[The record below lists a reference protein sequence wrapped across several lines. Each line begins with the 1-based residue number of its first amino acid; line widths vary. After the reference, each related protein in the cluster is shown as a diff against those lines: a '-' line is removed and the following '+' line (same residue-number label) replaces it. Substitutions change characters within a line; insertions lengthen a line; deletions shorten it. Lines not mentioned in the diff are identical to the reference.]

1 MKKIIR
7 GRKYDTETARKIG
20 CHTRQEL
27 YDSDLLANVDYA
39 LYRKRTG
46 EYFVHAEYDY
56 PYDDGCPDYIK
67 PLTNDEANE
76 WAQENLDVDVYEREF
91 GEVSEDDGNVAT
103 TLNLPRKSYDKL
115 KKLALDS
122 STPVSKYLAKTINN
136 L

>member
-7 GRKYDTETARKIG
+7 GRKYDTETARKVG
-20 CHTRQEL
+20 CKTEQAQ
-27 YDSDLLANVDYA
+27 YGDVDYA

-56 PYDDGCPDYIK
+56 TYDDGCPDYIK

-122 STPVSKYLAKTINN
+122 GTPVSKYLAKTINN

>member
-7 GRKYDTETARKIG
+7 GRKYDTETARKVG
-20 CHTRQEL
+20 CKTEQAQ
-27 YDSDLLANVDYA
+27 YGDVDYA

-56 PYDDGCPDYIK
+56 TYDDGCPDYIK

-91 GEVSEDDGNVAT
+91 GEVSEDDGNVAM

-122 STPVSKYLAKTINN
+122 GTPVSKYLAKTINN

>member
-7 GRKYDTETARKIG
+7 GRKYDTETARKVG
-20 CHTRQEL
+20 CKTEQAQ
-27 YDSDLLANVDYA
+27 YGDVDYA

-67 PLTNDEANE
+67 PLSADEANE
-76 WAQENLDVDVYEREF
+76 WAQEHLNADVYDAEF
-91 GEVSEDDGNVAT
+91 GEIVDDDETISASI
-103 TLNLPRKSYDKL
+103 NLPRKTYDKL
-115 KKLALDS
+115 RRLAVDAGE
-122 STPVSKYLAKTINN
+122 PMSKYMTKLIDK

>member
-7 GRKYDTETARKIG
+7 GRKYDTETARKVG
-20 CHTRQEL
+20 CKTEQAQ
-27 YDSDLLANVDYA
+27 YGDVDYA

-122 STPVSKYLAKTINN
+122 GTPVSKYLAKTINN

>member
-7 GRKYDTETARKIG
+7 GRKYDTETARKVG
-20 CHTRQEL
+20 CKTEQAQ
-27 YDSDLLANVDYA
+27 YGDVDYA

-56 PYDDGCPDYIK
+56 TYDDGCPDYIK

-91 GEVSEDDGNVAT
+91 GEVSEDDGNVAM

>member
-7 GRKYDTETARKIG
+7 GRKYDTETARKVG
-20 CHTRQEL
+20 CKTEQAL
-27 YDSDLLANVDYA
+27 YGDSGLLANVDYA

-46 EYFVHAEYDY
+46 EYFVHAEYDRL
-56 PYDDGCPDYIK
+56 DDGCPDYIK

-91 GEVSEDDGNVAT
+91 GETVDDDETISASI
-103 TLNLPRKSYDKL
+103 NLPRKTYDKL
-115 KKLALDS
+115 RRLAVEAGE
-122 STPVSKYLAKTINN
+122 PMSKYTTKLIDK

>member
-7 GRKYDTETARKIG
+7 GRKYDTETARKVG
-20 CHTRQEL
+20 CKTEQAQ
-27 YDSDLLANVDYA
+27 YGDVDYA

-67 PLTNDEANE
+67 PLSADEADE
-76 WAQENLDVDVYEREF
+76 WAQEHLNADAYEAEF
-91 GEVSEDDGNVAT
+91 GEASEDDGNVAT

-122 STPVSKYLAKTINN
+122 GTPVSKYLAKTINN

>member
-1 MKKIIR
+1 MQKIIR
-7 GRKYDTETARKIG
+7 GRKYDTETARKVG
-20 CHTRQEL
+20 CKTEQAQ
-27 YDSDLLANVDYA
+27 YGDVDYV

-46 EYFVHAEYDY
+46 EYFVHAEYD

-122 STPVSKYLAKTINN
+122 STPVSKYMTKLIDK

>member
-7 GRKYDTETARKIG
+7 GRKYDTETARKVG
-20 CHTRQEL
+20 CKTEQAQ
-27 YDSDLLANVDYA
+27 YGDVDYA

-46 EYFVHAEYDY
+46 EYFVHAEYDRL
-56 PYDDGCPDYIK
+56 DDGCPDYIK

-122 STPVSKYLAKTINN
+122 GTPVSKYLAKTINN